1 MMNAM
6 AGWIMNAGGQLL
18 DALLRP
24 LAQSIGDLAYF
35 VLIYDFLHDEIQDF
49 GLDLMASA
57 SAIVGA
63 SALILMT
70 IWIFF
75 QGLRIVTGQS
85 RDSMMS
91 LVMNS
96 LRATLI
102 VAAATTIGVAG
113 SNMHDF
119 LTEDLQG
126 VITEMVTGEAGE
138 TPKSMIDKN
147 LAYMQLGL
155 SSIDALQVVSD
166 PNLHAEKN
174 QAMWMVGVGTA
185 GPAMVGGA
193 MLLMYDVMI
202 ALFVGLGPIFVLCLL
217 FDATK
222 SLFQR
227 WLLYGIGTMF
237 SVAVLAAMIAIAT
250 KTVLAVAGAFWST
263 ALIGSLLGSNFT
275 GGMKSTALQQGGIG
289 LLLTVLL
296 ITTPP
301 MVSSFFQGA
310 MGNFSSY
317 AAISGSHAA
326 SGGWGGG
333 RGGHGG
339 GGGYGN
345 TFQGGGGYGGVA
357 YGNGGRGGGGGG
369 GRGGEHNASRDYY
382 SDGQQSPPPAAYNNR
397 ASVASVDSGGST
409 TTPTG
414 RRGAAR
420 DDSSTA

>member
-1 MMNAM
+1 MFDSMT
-6 AGWIMNAGGQLL
+6 GWIMGNGGGLL
-18 DALLRP
+18 DVLMKP

-35 VLIYDFLHDEIQDF
+35 VLIYDFLHDQIQDF
-49 GLDLMASA
+49 GLELMESA

-85 RDSMMS
+85 RDSMMA

-155 SSIDALQVVSD
+155 SSIDALQISD
-166 PNLHAEKN
+166 DENLHQEKN
-174 QAMWMVGVGTA
+174 QAMWMVGIGTA

-250 KTVLAVAGAFWST
+250 KTVLAVAEAFWAT
-263 ALIGSLLGSNFT
+263 ALIGSIMGSDFS
-275 GGMKSTALQQGGIG
+275 GGMKSTAVQQGGIG

-296 ITTPP
+296 ISTPP
-301 MVSSFFQGA
+301 MVANFFQGA
-310 MGNFSSY
+310 LGGFQSY
-317 AAISGSHAA
+317 SAISGSHAMNN
-326 SGGWGGG
+326 SNGWGAAGG
-333 RGGHGG
+333 AQRG
-339 GGGYGN
+339 GGGYR
-345 TFQGGGGYGGVA
+345 GGGYRQTNDSADDNQRVEG
-357 YGNGGRGGGGGG
+357 
-369 GRGGEHNASRDYY
+369 
-382 SDGQQSPPPAAYNNR
+382 PPPAQGARPSAYNNQVTQR
-397 ASVASVDSGGST
+397 YTGGEPQNAPAATSG
-409 TTPTG
+409 
-414 RRGAAR
+414 RMGAAAR
-420 DDSSTA
+420 SNDPPPTA

>member
-85 RDSMMS
+85 RDSMMG

-339 GGGYGN
+339 GGYGN

-409 TTPTG
+409 ATSTG